1 MNRKITTSVYTI
13 LIGALLFASIGFKP
27 LAVEANSLDVSAE
40 SAILVDG
47 ESGKILFAKN
57 ADVKL
62 PPASMTKMMTEYLV
76 LDAIENGQISWDTKT
91 GISDYAYRI
100 SGDVSS
106 SGIGLRQD
114 KQYTVRDLYE
124 AMAINSDN
132 GTSIALA
139 ELVAGSEGEF
149 VKLMNKK
156 GEEMGL
162 REFEFVNSTGL
173 SNSDLGEDHP
183 EGTDPNANN
192 LLSARAAAI
201 LAYHLVNDYPEA
213 LDISSQLTDE
223 LDGHTSQNWNW
234 MLPWDNANFA
244 QFFYEGIDGL
254 KTGHT
259 KEAGYTFTGTAERN
273 GRRLISVVMRTDSI
287 GARFEQTKKLMD
299 YGYNQFSQTE
309 LYPAG
314 HQIKDQS
321 TLNVAKGKEDTVEV
335 ETKEA
340 LVTSIKNGEEDAYDV
355 QYNINEKL
363 LDEEGNLVAPIKKGQ
378 VVGTMELTY
387 NGKND
392 YGFITEGKQVQ
403 SVDVVTTSAVE
414 KSNWFML
421 TLGAIGDFFG
431 DIFSSVK
438 DTVTGWFS

>member
-1 MNRKITTSVYTI
+1 MKRKIKTSVYTI
-13 LIGALLFASIGFKP
+13 LTCVLFFASIGLHP
-27 LAVEANSLDVSAE
+27 LTVEANSLDVSAE

-47 ESGKILFAKN
+47 ESGKVLFAKN

-76 LDAIENGQISWDTKT
+76 LEAIEKGQISWDTKT
-91 GISDYAYRI
+91 SISDYAYRI
-100 SGDVSS
+100 SADVSS

-139 ELVAGSEGEF
+139 ELVAGTEGEF
-149 VKLMNKK
+149 VKLMNQK

-162 REFEFVNSTGL
+162 GEFEFVNSTGL
-173 SNSDLGEDHP
+173 SNSSLGEDYP
-183 EGTDPNANN
+183 DGTNPDANN
-192 LLSARAAAI
+192 LLSARAAAL

-223 LDGHTSQNWNW
+223 LDGKHTNNWNW
-234 MLPWDNANFA
+234 MLPWDKPNFA
-244 QFFYEGIDGL
+244 QYYYEGVDGL

-259 KEAGYTFTGTAERN
+259 DEAGYTFTGTAERD

-299 YGYNQFSQTE
+299 YGYNQFSQNE
-309 LYPAG
+309 LYSAG
-314 HQIKDQS
+314 HQIKDKS
-321 TLNVAKGKEDTVEV
+321 TLDVSKGKQDTVEI
-335 ETKEA
+335 ETSEA
-340 LVTSIKNGEEDAYDV
+340 LLATIKNGEEDAYDV
-355 QYNINEKL
+355 QYSIDEKL
-363 LDEEGNLVAPIKKGQ
+363 LDEDGNLVAPIKKGQ
-378 VVGTMELTY
+378 VVGTMELIY
-387 NGKND
+387 NGDNA
-392 YGFITEGKQVQ
+392 YGFITEDKQVQ
-403 SVDVVTTSAVE
+403 SVEIVTKSAVE

-421 TLGAIGDFFG
+421 TLGAIGDFFSG
-431 DIFSSVK
+431 IFTTVK